1 MDRGVQ
7 CVDDISF
14 SSLTVPVSAR
24 ECRSLWQTSV
34 SGRSSGGLRSW
45 MRSPEKEHSSA
56 RVRNSVRERSS
67 VTERSCRPESLPP
80 LNRTRLEQRSET
92 CTPVAVQG
100 QPYFVHSPGLA
111 HTAGCRSLWED
122 RSVVG
127 RAGDHKLGKE
137 DIHWQ

>member
-1 MDRGVQ
+1 MDRGLQ
-7 CVDDISF
+7 CADDISF
-14 SSLTVPVSAR
+14 SPLTVPVSER

-56 RVRNSVRERSS
+56 RVRNSVRERS
-67 VTERSCRPESLPP
+67 CRPESLPP

-100 QPYFVHSPGLA
+100 QPHFVHSPGLA

-127 RAGDHKLGKE
+127 RAEDHKLGME
-137 DIHWQ
+137 DIRWQ